1 MVQQG
6 QQLEILWNRLFN
18 MALKTTIIRHNSACI
33 SDTIKHKKLLTRRFS
48 LMVDRRDD
56 ECYEYFIQGFFVN
69 VYLL

>member
-18 MALKTTIIRHNSACI
+18 MALKTTIIRHNSTCI
-33 SDTIKHKKLLTRRFS
+33 SDTIKLLTRRFS
-48 LMVDRRDD
+48 LMVDTRDD